1 FSVRSAAVY
10 FNTSP
15 LAVQCAISSLM
26 SPDPMPR
33 WPGRLRAL
41 MNEEDEALVAYI
53 M

>member
-1 FSVRSAAVY
+1 FSVRSAAVH
-10 FNTSP
+10 FNASP
-15 LAVQCAISSLM
+15 SAVQRAISSLI

-33 WPGRLRAL
+33 WLGRPRAL